1 MSDAQLQRL
10 QELTQRVADLPDHRQ
25 DPEKAA
31 MIDAALDALEAALN
45 DKAAP
50 ADG

>member
-10 QELTQRVADLPDHRQ
+10 QELTQRVADLPLHRE
-25 DPEKAA
+25 DPERAQ

-45 DKAAP
+45 EKS
-50 ADG
+50 GE